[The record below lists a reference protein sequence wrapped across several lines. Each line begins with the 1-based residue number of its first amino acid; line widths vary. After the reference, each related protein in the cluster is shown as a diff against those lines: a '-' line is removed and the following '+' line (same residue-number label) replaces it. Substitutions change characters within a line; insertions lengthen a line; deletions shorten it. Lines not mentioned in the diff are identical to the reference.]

1 MVASEDKQWAQKY
14 ILDPLTAPEPSQETG
29 PGTHYNST
37 FSSNPN
43 RQSISTTSSQKKAP
57 AVSVRERNSDDR
69 NGGLPSPPASTSP
82 RRDRFP
88 KPPPS
93 QTSSTHNRRSSDQ
106 ASTQVPTSTG
116 GQSFSTAPTNRVRR
130 TSSLSARYQGDR
142 SHRPLEMI
150 ARDQKLAQRSPH
162 LRKQQHIGA
171 DSIDKLDIIGG
182 GYHHGGPFDA
192 ASLAR
197 NQQYKNSP
205 IEAVAGTNAEALRA
219 TPQEKIVDAVRKH
232 RPIDGVAVVPPGL
245 ADREGR
251 LYNYREGTDLMI
263 EGNYKRWDGVKYLP
277 EDLKGKGEPSYSIE
291 KALKE
296 SNRGAHEHRRVMSDG
311 QPAYEMVPTTT
322 TSSTTGSDGGMQ
334 QRRRR
339 PGMQA
344 RASSYGANQEPQRY
358 SDWERERHA
367 QGPGKGLRR
376 TLGSLRR
383 KE

>member
-1 MVASEDKQWAQKY
+1 MDTPQDKQWAQKY
-14 ILDPLTAPEPSQETG
+14 LIDPLTAPEPSEETG

-37 FSSNPN
+37 FSSNPY
-43 RQSISTTSSQKKAP
+43 RQSTSTTSSQKKAP
-57 AVSVRERNSDDR
+57 AVSVRETNPDHP
-69 NGGLPSPPASTSP
+69 NGLPSPPSSASP
-82 RRDRFP
+82 QRDRFP

-93 QTSSTHNRRSSDQ
+93 QTSTHNRRSSDQ

-116 GQSFSTAPTNRVRR
+116 GQSSSIAPTNRVRR

-150 ARDQKLAQRSPH
+150 ARDQKLAHRSPH

-219 TPQEKIVDAVRKH
+219 TPQEKILDAVRKH
-232 RPIDGVAVVPPGL
+232 RPIDGVAVVPPGQ

-263 EGNYKRWDGVKYLP
+263 EDGGNYKRWDGVKYLP

-291 KALKE
+291 KALKDSKRE
-296 SNRGAHEHRRVMSDG
+296 AREHRRVMSDG
-311 QPAYEMVPTTT
+311 PPAYEMVPTAP
-322 TSSTTGSDGGMQ
+322 TSASGGM
-334 QRRRR
+334 RR

-344 RASSYGANQEPQRY
+344 RSSSYGAHPEPQRY
-358 SDWERERHA
+358 SDWEREQRHA
-367 QGPGKGLRR
+367 SASGSGNGLRNRIGGLRR
-376 TLGSLRR
+376 
-383 KE
+383 KD

>member
-1 MVASEDKQWAQKY
+1 MDTPQDKQWAQKY
-14 ILDPLTAPEPSQETG
+14 LIHPLTAPEPSQETG

-37 FSSNPN
+37 FSSNPY
-43 RQSISTTSSQKKAP
+43 RQSTSSTSSQKKAP
-57 AVSVRERNSDDR
+57 AVSVRETNTDHRN
-69 NGGLPSPPASTSP
+69 GLPSPPSSASP
-82 RRDRFP
+82 QRDRFP

-93 QTSSTHNRRSSDQ
+93 QTSTHNRRSSDQ

-116 GQSFSTAPTNRVRR
+116 GHSSSIAPTNRVRR

-150 ARDQKLAQRSPH
+150 ARDQKLAHRSPH

-197 NQQYKNSP
+197 NQQYKSSP
-205 IEAVAGTNAEALRA
+205 IEAVAGTNTEALRA
-219 TPQEKIVDAVRKH
+219 TPQEKILDAVRKH
-232 RPIDGVAVVPPGL
+232 RPIDGVAVVPPGH

-263 EGNYKRWDGVKYLP
+263 EDGGNYKRWDGVKYLP

-291 KALKE
+291 KALNDSKRE
-296 SNRGAHEHRRVMSDG
+296 AREHRRVMSDG
-311 QPAYEMVPTTT
+311 RPAYEMVPTAP
-322 TSSTTGSDGGMQ
+322 TSASGM
-334 QRRRR
+334 RR
-339 PGMQA
+339 PGMEA
-344 RASSYGANQEPQRY
+344 RASSYGAHQEPQRY
-358 SDWERERHA
+358 SDWEREQRHRSA
-367 QGPGKGLRR
+367 SGSGNGLRNRIGGLRR
-376 TLGSLRR
+376 
-383 KE
+383 KD

>member
-1 MVASEDKQWAQKY
+1 MVTSEDKQWAQKY

-43 RQSISTTSSQKKAP
+43 RQSVSTTSSQKKAP

-69 NGGLPSPPASTSP
+69 NAGLPSPPASTSP

-130 TSSLSARYQGDR
+130 ASSLSARYQGDR

-219 TPQEKIVDAVRKH
+219 TPQEKIVDAMRKH
-232 RPIDGVAVVPPGL
+232 RPIDGVAVVPPGQ

-251 LYNYREGTDLMI
+251 
-263 EGNYKRWDGVKYLP
+263 
-277 EDLKGKGEPSYSIE
+277 
-291 KALKE
+291 
-296 SNRGAHEHRRVMSDG
+296 
-311 QPAYEMVPTTT
+311 
-322 TSSTTGSDGGMQ
+322 
-334 QRRRR
+334 
-339 PGMQA
+339 
-344 RASSYGANQEPQRY
+344 
-358 SDWERERHA
+358 
-367 QGPGKGLRR
+367 
-376 TLGSLRR
+376 
-383 KE
+383 